1 MPSSFTLHSKDLGG
15 VATPVHRHT
24 SIGGGNQSPTSS
36 GPIRRKEQKA
46 LPLPSM
52 TGTQPTGSGFWHW
65 LAVNI
70 PASVRELHADAGNPA
85 TRLMPEQAVQIRN
98 DAGFTGYSGS
108 FPPPGHGWH
117 LVPGHRLCAGY
128 GIPARGS
135 GYPGRPGRLPALAA
149 HAGKSIPRLLR
160 PGTGKITCTGENH
173 RFYRASGLAAFP
185 APIQVA
191 RCHSPSSTP

>member
-24 SIGGGNQSPTSS
+24 SIGGGNQSPELFWTN
-36 GPIRRKEQKA
+36 PPE
-46 LPLPSM
+46 
-52 TGTQPTGSGFWHW
+52 GTKSFAVTIHDRDAPTGSGFWHW

-117 LVPGHRLCAGY
+117 LYLVTVYALDTA
-128 GIPARGS
+128 S
-135 GYPGRPGRLPALAA
+135 LPVAPDTPAA

>member
-1 MPSSFTLHSKDLGG
+1 
-15 VATPVHRHT
+15 
-24 SIGGGNQSPTSS
+24 
-36 GPIRRKEQKA
+36 
-46 LPLPSM
+46 M
-52 TGTQPTGSGFWHW
+52 TGTRLPEADSGTGWPSTFPPPSGNW
-65 LAVNI
+65 
-70 PASVRELHADAGNPA
+70 HADAGNPA

-117 LVPGHRLCAGY
+117 LYLVTVYALDTASLPVA
-128 GIPARGS
+128 P

-173 RFYRASGLAAFP
+173 RFYRASGLAALSGAHPGCPVPQPFQHPVTVP
-185 APIQVA
+185 APATSGRTISA
-191 RCHSPSSTP
+191 RPWRRSPIAKLARYPQ